1 MAVGVWLGTE
11 IEKEGNFKRQKNKFV
26 TPFGTKEGELP
37 IEAGRY
43 RLLWAPVCPW
53 AHRSVIVR
61 RLLGLEEVI
70 SLGTLDPV
78 RPDIERCDWAFTLD
92 KDEVDPVL
100 QIKYISDV
108 YFNADPDYKGRFTVP
123 AIVDLKT
130 KKIVNNDY
138 FNLTKYFETAWNPFH
153 KEGAPELYPIPLR
166 EKIDEINDILFH
178 EINNGVYKAGF
189 ARSQEAYE
197 EAYDTVFA
205 RLDILEE
212 ELGKTR
218 FLLGDYITESDVRLY
233 VTLARFD
240 VAYYN
245 GFKVNKKRL
254 REYKNL
260 WAYARDL
267 YQTPGFGDTTDFE
280 GIKKHYHLC
289 AVTGNTYKILPK
301 GPDVSVWNEPH
312 GREHLSKDKEH
323 KFLIGKRI

>member
-1 MAVGVWLGTE
+1 MSVKVWLGTE
-11 IEKEGNFKRQKNKFV
+11 IGKTGKFERQKNHFV

-37 IEAGRY
+37 VESGRY

-61 RLLGLEEVI
+61 KLLGLEEAI
-70 SLGTLDPV
+70 SLGTADPI
-78 RPDIERCDWAFTLD
+78 RPEIERSDWAFTLD
-92 KDEVDPVL
+92 EGNVDPVL

-108 YFNADPDYKGRFTVP
+108 YFNADSEYHGRFTVP
-123 AIVDLKT
+123 AVVDLKT
-130 KKIVNNDY
+130 KKVVNNDY
-138 FNLTKYFETAWNPFH
+138 FNLTRYFETAWKPFH
-153 KEGAPELYPIPLR
+153 KKKAPDLYPLSLR
-166 EKIDEINDILFH
+166 EKIDELNETLFH

-189 ARSQEAYE
+189 ARSQQEYE
-197 EAYDTVFA
+197 LAYDTVFA
-205 RLDILEE
+205 RLDLLEE
-212 ELGKTR
+212 WLDRNR
-218 FLLGDYITESDVRLY
+218 FLFGDYITESDVRLY

-254 REYKNL
+254 CEYKNL

-280 GIKKHYHLC
+280 AIKKHYHLC

-301 GPDVSVWNEPH
+301 GPDVSIWKEAH
-312 GREHLSKDKEH
+312 GRESLSNDKNH
-323 KFLIGKRI
+323 KFLIENQ